1 MGKKKFS
8 RDKKT
13 GTKEQLPIIL
23 IVCEGERTEPN
34 YFNQFEVTNIKIES
48 RGIGDNT
55 KRLVEYAINESQTND
70 YDQVWCVFDRDSFP
84 KDNFNSAVQSAQ
96 NNNFGIAYSNESF
109 ELWYI
114 LHFEYL
120 NSQIT
125 RDQYI
130 KKLNN
135 IFKSKKDEGFP
146 DSYKKNDPNI
156 YRILKPYQ
164 HVALKNAQNLSNNY
178 ESELIPSSATQCPV
192 TYVYKLVEELNRW
205 IPSHRLD

>member
-1 MGKKKFS
+1 MGKKDFS
-8 RDKKT
+8 RDSKT
-13 GTKEQLPIIL
+13 DTKEQLPIIL

-34 YFNQFEVTNIKIES
+34 YFDQFEVTNITIDP

-55 KRLVEYAINESQTND
+55 ARLVEYAIKESEKND
-70 YDQVWCVFDRDSFP
+70 YDQVWCVFDKDSFP
-84 KDNFNSAVQSAQ
+84 NQNFNRAVELAK
-96 NNNFGIAYSNESF
+96 NENFGIAYSNESF

-114 LHFEYL
+114 LHFEFL

-146 DSYKKNDPNI
+146 DSYEKKDPNI
-156 YRILKPYQ
+156 YRIIKPYQ
-164 HVALKNAQNLSNNY
+164 HVAIKKKKNLSKDY

-192 TYVYKLVEELNRW
+192 TYVYKLVEELNKW
-205 IPSHRLD
+205 IPSHQLD

>member
-1 MGKKKFS
+1 MVKPKFS
-8 RDKKT
+8 RDNKT
-13 GTKEQLPIIL
+13 GKKEQLPIIF

-34 YFNQFEVTNIKIES
+34 YFDQFEVTNITIDP

-55 KRLVEYAINESQTND
+55 IRLVKYAINESKRND
-70 YDQVWCVFDRDSFP
+70 YDQVWCVFDKDSFP
-84 KDNFNSAVQSAQ
+84 KDNFNNAVQLAQ
-96 NNNFGIAYSNESF
+96 NNDFGIAYSNESF

>member
-1 MGKKKFS
+1 MVKSKFS
-8 RDKKT
+8 RDNKT
-13 GTKEQLPIIL
+13 NKKEQLPIIL

-34 YFNQFEVTNIKIES
+34 YFNRFEVTNIKIEP

-55 KRLVEYAINESQTND
+55 IRLVEYAIEESQNND
-70 YDQVWCVFDRDSFP
+70 YDQVWCVFDKDSFP
-84 KDNFNSAVQSAQ
+84 KDNFNRAVQLAQ
-96 NNNFGIAYSNESF
+96 NNDFGIAYSNESF

-114 LHFEYL
+114 LHFEFL

-130 KKLNN
+130 KKLND
-135 IFKSKKDEGFP
+135 IFKSKKLEGFP

-164 HVALKNAQNLSNNY
+164 DTALKNAKNLSKDY
-178 ESELIPSSATQCPV
+178 ESELTPSPATQFPV
-192 TYVYKLVEELNRW
+192 TYVYKLVEELNKW

>member
-1 MGKKKFS
+1 MGKKDFS
-8 RDKKT
+8 RDSKT
-13 GTKEQLPIIL
+13 DTKEQLPIIL

-34 YFNQFEVTNIKIES
+34 YFDQFEVTNITIDP
-48 RGIGDNT
+48 RRIG
-55 KRLVEYAINESQTND
+55 D
-70 YDQVWCVFDRDSFP
+70 YDQVWCAFDKDSFP
-84 KDNFNSAVQSAQ
+84 NQNFNRAVELAK
-96 NNNFGIAYSNESF
+96 NENFGIAYSNESF

-114 LHFEYL
+114 LHFEFL

-146 DSYKKNDPNI
+146 DSYEKKDPNI

-164 HVALKNAQNLSNNY
+164 HVALKNAKNLSKDY

-192 TYVYKLVEELNRW
+192 TYVYKLVEELNKW